1 MPKNNFWI
9 FTADH
14 SGLPLALRLKEEGN
28 NSTLVMVKPQERNGR
43 TETPKTPEEAKENH
57 KRIQYLEK
65 NASGLVDKMWAAEA
79 LYKIKPTDYV
89 IFDQIYGWQYGEM
102 LRKRGV
108 KVLGGSQSGYQLETE
123 RRDTLALLK
132 SVGMDVPLQKYF
144 GAGSSKK
151 AIDFL
156 SKAGDDIL
164 FVFKSDNPKV
174 LTQVAYDSNEELIQK
189 LNTESKA
196 IDTDGFL
203 LQQKVEGIE
212 AAVETWLSNGKP
224 ILANIDLEAKKKY
237 NEMSEV
243 QTGCSFQL
251 LWNIEVDH
259 PLREK
264 VNGPLDQLMAKY
276 IKTGLFDLSFIY
288 EPKEDKFWVL
298 EMCGC
303 FDPETEILTNRGWM
317 KYDEVCFGDYAL
329 SLNPN
334 NDDIAWKK
342 INNIQLYPYIGK
354 VAEIGNSK
362 FKAHSSFDAIATLNH
377 NWVVNSRLGKRKISK
392 SSELV
397 NGDQIVRTGCWIGS
411 DKKFITIPAYKDKPA
426 IDVNAENFM
435 RFIGMYLSEGCVDS
449 YYKDVPRRISI
460 SQPTNKR
467 MTMKIALERLPFK
480 YTESSNGFRISDT
493 QLGNY
498 FNYLKLSGKKSF
510 EKFIPFEFKQLSRNC
525 LLALIEGFTWGDGHI
540 TESGKLS
547 MFTTS
552 KILADDLQEIV
563 HKSGWVANISKRK
576 SAGTKMCVRNGDTY
590 TRNHDLFVVTIRFS
604 KTNFQ
609 VSTSNNQNLNYR
621 EVDYNGLVWCAEV
634 DEWHTFFARRN
645 GKAYFSGNSRF
656 PYNAFYALMALLE
669 VPLGE
674 FFVKYLNGEYKTD
687 IGQTVFCDEFAGSLR
702 IFNDENTPDQ
712 RVDIDKEYKEN
723 FWLWDVYKKGGE
735 LLTTGYDSLGIVT
748 ATGENPEAA
757 MAKVREYYFKLHM
770 PTKWARDDFD
780 EDYDNG
786 LPLARY
792 HQMKRMSLI

>member
-28 NSTLVMVKPQERNGR
+28 NSTLVMIKPQERNGK
-43 TETPKTPEEAKENH
+43 TETPKTPEEAKENQ
-57 KRIQYLEK
+57 KRIKYLEK

-264 VNGPLDQLMAKY
+264 VNGPLDRLMAKY

-298 EMCGC
+298 EMCG
-303 FDPETEILTNRGWM
+303 
-317 KYDEVCFGDYAL
+317 
-329 SLNPN
+329 
-334 NDDIAWKK
+334 
-342 INNIQLYPYIGK
+342 
-354 VAEIGNSK
+354 
-362 FKAHSSFDAIATLNH
+362 
-377 NWVVNSRLGKRKISK
+377 
-392 SSELV
+392 
-397 NGDQIVRTGCWIGS
+397 
-411 DKKFITIPAYKDKPA
+411 
-426 IDVNAENFM
+426 
-435 RFIGMYLSEGCVDS
+435 
-449 YYKDVPRRISI
+449 
-460 SQPTNKR
+460 
-467 MTMKIALERLPFK
+467 
-480 YTESSNGFRISDT
+480 
-493 QLGNY
+493 
-498 FNYLKLSGKKSF
+498 
-510 EKFIPFEFKQLSRNC
+510 
-525 LLALIEGFTWGDGHI
+525 
-540 TESGKLS
+540 
-547 MFTTS
+547 
-552 KILADDLQEIV
+552 
-563 HKSGWVANISKRK
+563 
-576 SAGTKMCVRNGDTY
+576 
-590 TRNHDLFVVTIRFS
+590 
-604 KTNFQ
+604 
-609 VSTSNNQNLNYR
+609 
-621 EVDYNGLVWCAEV
+621 
-634 DEWHTFFARRN
+634 
-645 GKAYFSGNSRF
+645 SRF

-669 VPLGE
+669 IPLGE

-687 IGQTVFCDEFAGSLR
+687 ISQTVFCDEFAGSLR

-712 RVDIDKEYKEN
+712 RVDIDKECKEN

-780 EDYDNG
+780 YDDEPG